1 MFATTQ
7 QINEAKRKLIADG
20 WIYIM
25 GVMTDGNTKNYGSLF
40 DKDGQTFYLN
50 HETALFIL

>member
-20 WIYIM
+20 WVYIM
-25 GVMTDGNTKNYGSLF
+25 GIMTDGNTKNYGSLF

-50 HETALFIL
+50 HETALSVL